1 MAARASRKGVTLETV
16 RKLALALPEVEE
28 STSYGATSFKVRG
41 KMIACQAISKS
52 AEPNSLVVKI
62 PFAQRDELIAAEP
75 DAYYVT
81 EHYAPY
87 PSVVVRLARVHPDAL
102 RDLLGMA
109 ARFVT
114 DTSKKKVRPRKH
126 SPSMKAR

>member
-1 MAARASRKGVTLETV
+1 MPRKSVSFDAVCE
-16 RKLALALPEVEE
+16 LALAWPDVEQ

-75 DAYYVT
+75 DVYYVT
-81 EHYAPY
+81 DHYAPY
-87 PSVVVRLARVHPDAL
+87 PSVVVRLSRVHRDAL

-109 ARFVT
+109 VRFANETTKKPRAR
-114 DTSKKKVRPRKH
+114 KRVRGR
-126 SPSMKAR
+126 

>member
-1 MAARASRKGVTLETV
+1 MLRKSLSIDAVREIALTL
-16 RKLALALPEVEE
+16 PDVEA

-75 DAYYVT
+75 DVYYVT
-81 EHYAPY
+81 DHYAPY
-87 PSVVVRLARVHPDAL
+87 PSVVVRLSHVHRDAL

-109 ARFVT
+109 LRFANEKPR
-114 DTSKKKVRPRKH
+114 KKSPRPRN
-126 SPSMKAR
+126 